1 MATAIGDGIALESER
16 MQRVLAAQKD
26 GFTAA
31 MPESLAVR
39 GDRIDRA
46 IALLV
51 DHAEDFAKAVS
62 EDFGHRSR
70 EQTLMTDIMPSVSA
84 LKHAKKHM
92 AAWAKGERRKP
103 TFPLGLL
110 GAKAEV
116 VFQPKGVVG
125 VVSPWNFPIGM
136 VFVPMAGILAAG
148 NRAMIKP
155 SEFTE
160 NTSAMMAR
168 LVPDYFDEGEMA
180 VFTGG
185 PDVGVA
191 FSRLAFDHLIFT
203 GATSVGRRSEE
214 HTSELK
220 SLMRISYA
228 VFCLKK
234 KK

>member
-92 AAWAKGERRKP
+92 EAWAKGERRKQ

-110 GAKAEV
+110 GAKA
-116 VFQPKGVVG
+116 
-125 VVSPWNFPIGM
+125 
-136 VFVPMAGILAAG
+136 
-148 NRAMIKP
+148 
-155 SEFTE
+155 
-160 NTSAMMAR
+160 
-168 LVPDYFDEGEMA
+168 
-180 VFTGG
+180 
-185 PDVGVA
+185 
-191 FSRLAFDHLIFT
+191 
-203 GATSVGRRSEE
+203 RSEE
-214 HTSELK
+214 RRVGKEGVRTCRSRWSPYH
-220 SLMRISYA
+220 
-228 VFCLKK
+228 
-234 KK
+234 

>member
-70 EQTLMTDIMPSVSA
+70 EQP
-84 LKHAKKHM
+84 
-92 AAWAKGERRKP
+92 
-103 TFPLGLL
+103 
-110 GAKAEV
+110 
-116 VFQPKGVVG
+116 
-125 VVSPWNFPIGM
+125 
-136 VFVPMAGILAAG
+136 
-148 NRAMIKP
+148 
-155 SEFTE
+155 
-160 NTSAMMAR
+160 
-168 LVPDYFDEGEMA
+168 
-180 VFTGG
+180 
-185 PDVGVA
+185 
-191 FSRLAFDHLIFT
+191 
-203 GATSVGRRSEE
+203 RSDE
-214 HTSELK
+214 HTSALQ

-228 VFCLKK
+228 VFCLKTTTK
-234 KK
+234 TP